1 MLGRMKSATANPW
14 PTLLA
19 AVLGGAMV
27 GLDGTVTTIA
37 APYIA
42 HSVGASLGQLEL
54 IANAY
59 LVALAVG
66 LLPAGRLADRIGR
79 RRTFLLGVAVFGLA
93 SLGVA
98 LSHSVWELVVFRIVQ
113 GVAGALLQPAAL
125 ALLRKA
131 FPADKL
137 GLPLGVWGGANALAI
152 GLGPVI
158 GGVIVQGLGWPAVFL
173 LNVPIAAVT
182 ILLTVFTVAESK
194 GPARRTPGVWRK
206 LLATRAV
213 SLGAAMVA
221 ISSFGVFGLL
231 FLLTLYLQNVHGMR
245 PIAAG
250 TWMLAPT
257 CVVVLAAP
265 IGGVL
270 AQRFG
275 PRWPV
280 FAGLVL
286 VAAGLTSLTLLDVDS
301 TFADLLY
308 PGALVGA
315 GTGLCTIAATEAI
328 MGAAP
333 DEAGGSAS
341 GLQQVASQAG
351 GVLGVVV
358 VGIVMSW
365 QVSATLPDRIAQA
378 RLPEPYGHGVRA
390 GTDFLSQGVVPPG
403 FDEGTVGGAVAH
415 AVATISKLT
424 FLDGMGAA
432 LLVAACVSLLGAGL
446 SLWLPRPAGAPA
458 DAAVVPGD
466 EPAAP
471 ATR

>member
-1 MLGRMKSATANPW
+1 MRTATGRPW

-37 APYIA
+37 APYLA
-42 HSVGASLGQLEL
+42 RSVGASLGELEL

-59 LVALAVG
+59 LVALAIG

-79 RRTFLLGVAVFGLA
+79 RRTFVLGVGLFGLS
-93 SLGVA
+93 SLALA
-98 LSHSVWELVVFRIVQ
+98 LSGSVWALVLFRLVQ
-113 GVAGALLQPAAL
+113 GIGGALLQPAAL
-125 ALLRKA
+125 ALLRNA
-131 FPADKL
+131 FPPGRL

-152 GLGPVI
+152 GLGPVV
-158 GGVIVQGLGWPAVFL
+158 GGLLVQGLGWPSVFG
-173 LNVPIAAVT
+173 LNVPVAVVT
-182 ILLTVFTVAESK
+182 VVLTLLAVAESK
-194 GPARRTPGVWRK
+194 GPASRRGVLRELLGRK
-206 LLATRAV
+206 AV

-245 PIAAG
+245 PVEAG
-250 TWMLAPT
+250 AWMLAPT

-265 IGGVL
+265 VGGVL

-280 FAGLVL
+280 LAGLVL
-286 VAAGLTSLTLLDVDS
+286 VAAGLTSLTLLDVGS
-301 TFADLLY
+301 GFTDLLY

-328 MGAAP
+328 MGATPEHAS
-333 DEAGGSAS
+333 GSAS
-341 GLQQVASQAG
+341 GLQQIASQAG
-351 GVLGVVV
+351 GVLGVVA

-365 QVSATLPDRIAQA
+365 QVSASLPARLSQA
-378 RLPEPYGHGVRA
+378 RLPHPLSDQVGA
-390 GTDFLSQGVVPPG
+390 GTDFLSQGLVPPG
-403 FDEGTVGGAVAH
+403 FDEGTVGARVANAVS
-415 AVATISKLT
+415 TISKLA

-432 LLVAACVSLLGAGL
+432 LLIAACVSLAGAGL
-446 SLWLPRPAGAPA
+446 ALWLPRPELP
-458 DAAVVPGD
+458 
-466 EPAAP
+466 EPEALEQAAP

>member
-1 MLGRMKSATANPW
+1 MKSAPGTTGRPW

-42 HSVGASLGQLEL
+42 KSVGASLGQLEL

-59 LVALAVG
+59 LVALAIV
-66 LLPAGRLADRIGR
+66 LLPAGRLADRFGR
-79 RRTFLLGVAVFGLA
+79 RRTFVLGVGLFGAA
-93 SLGVA
+93 SLALA
-98 LSHSVWELVVFRIVQ
+98 LSHSVWALVIFRTVQ
-113 GVAGALLQPAAL
+113 GIAGALLQPSAL
-125 ALLRKA
+125 AVLRNA
-131 FPADKL
+131 FPVEKL

-158 GGVIVQGLGWPAVFL
+158 GGVIVQSLDWPAVFA
-173 LNVPIAAVT
+173 LNVPVAVITIA
-182 ILLTVFTVAESK
+182 LTYFAVAESR
-194 GPARRTPGVWRK
+194 GPAKRTKGVVRG
-206 LLATRAV
+206 LLAKRPV
-213 SLGAAMVA
+213 WLGATMVA
-221 ISSFGVFGLL
+221 VSSFGVFGLL
-231 FLLTLYLQNVHGMR
+231 FLLTLYLQNVHGM
-245 PIAAG
+245 PPVTAG
-250 TWMLAPT
+250 AWMLAPT

-265 IGGVL
+265 VGGLL

-280 FAGLVL
+280 SGGLAL

-301 TFADLLY
+301 TFTDLLY

-328 MGAAP
+328 IGAVP
-333 DEAGGSAS
+333 DEAAGTASA
-341 GLQQVASQAG
+341 LQQIASQLG
-351 GVLGVVV
+351 GVLGVAG

-365 QVSATLPDRIAQA
+365 QISSSLPARIEQA
-378 RLPEPYGHGVRA
+378 RLPETFGQHVESGR
-390 GTDFLSQGVVPPG
+390 DFLAQGLVPPG
-403 FDEGTVGGAVAH
+403 FDEGSVGSAVAH
-415 AVATISKLT
+415 AVSVLSKLT

-432 LLVAACVSLLGAGL
+432 LLVAACVSLLGAGAAL
-446 SLWLPRPAGAPA
+446 FLRRPAASAAPEVP
-458 DAAVVPGD
+458 AA
-466 EPAAP
+466 EPASP